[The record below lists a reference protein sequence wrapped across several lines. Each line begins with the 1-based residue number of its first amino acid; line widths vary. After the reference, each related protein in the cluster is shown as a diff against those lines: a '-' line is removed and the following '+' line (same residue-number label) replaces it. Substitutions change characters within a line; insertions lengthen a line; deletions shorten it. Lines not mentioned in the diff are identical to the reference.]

1 MASVFEELAARMD
14 FHAVFSEYL
23 RLKKKGSRFFAVCP
37 FHKEKDPSLSV
48 DVETGLWH
56 CFGCKEG
63 GNVFQFIA
71 KIEHLEMSEVVEML
85 AKRYGV
91 DLRQYQPEKERQ
103 RITRRQMLLKIVR
116 AADGFYRKQLA
127 STTHGQQALKYLQE
141 RGLSEG
147 VIKRFG
153 IGVTPLE
160 PDGLTHFLQEHNART
175 RDLIDLNLTLE
186 GRRGEMIDMLRSR
199 IIFPLF
205 DHRGDVVSFA
215 GRALGDGEPKY
226 LNTQNTPLYNKSRM
240 LYGFNFARRAIT
252 EQDAAFIVEGYMDV
266 ISLHQAGVVNAVAT
280 CGTSL
285 TGEHIRTLARNTDNF
300 FLAFDGDA
308 AGIKAALR
316 SCEEFMAAGH
326 YPRVIV
332 IPEGKDPDDVA
343 RAGGKEA
350 FDRLKAKAVP
360 YPRLI
365 AAVRIKTAEPDPME
379 VKRLFEEVAPVFSR
393 IRDAMVQEAFSR
405 DLAGALRM
413 EERQVRDLLHAGARV
428 RRRKKGTEDREAQ
441 MTTPREDFLARF
453 FAAILADGKLRADA
467 ATELSEEDLPEGRFR
482 EMFTRVVKN
491 AEDYTLPDFPKE
503 LAALCAELK
512 QRDVPQGEYG
522 IEAYVA
528 KIRAFKLEDLSDG
541 IRALQKEMAKAQ
553 SEGDDEL
560 SRELGEKMQ
569 QLLAQRAKL
578 AAELKAP
585 SSKDAEDKGSKVF

>member
-1 MASVFEELAARMD
+1 MD

-103 RITRRQMLLKIVR
+103 RITRRQFLLKIVR
-116 AADGFYRKQLA
+116 AADGFYRKTLV
-127 STTHGQQALKYLQE
+127 STTHGQQALKYLQG

-147 VIKRFG
+147 IIKRFG
-153 IGVTPLE
+153 IGVTPL
-160 PDGLTHFLQEHNART
+160 DASGLTHFLQEHNART

-205 DHRGDVVSFA
+205 DHRGEVVSFA

-240 LYGFNFARRAIT
+240 LYGFNFARKAIT
-252 EQDAAFIVEGYMDV
+252 EQDAVFIVEGYMDV
-266 ISLHQAGVVNAVAT
+266 ISLYQAGVVNTVAT

-285 TGEHIRTLARNTDNF
+285 TSEHIKTLARNTDNF
-300 FLAFDGDA
+300 LLAFDGDA
-308 AGIKAALR
+308 AGITAALR
-316 SCEEFMAAGH
+316 SSEEFMAAGH
-326 YPRVIV
+326 YPRAILL
-332 IPEGKDPDDVA
+332 PEGKDPDDVA
-343 RAGGKEA
+343 RAGGKKA
-350 FDRLKAKAVP
+350 FDKLKAKAVP

-365 AAVRIKTAEPDPME
+365 AAVRIKSADPEPME
-379 VKRLFEEVAPVFSR
+379 VKRLFGEVAPVFSR

-405 DLAGALRM
+405 DMAGALRM
-413 EERQVRDLLHAGARV
+413 EERQARDLLHAGARV
-428 RRRKKGTEDREAQ
+428 RRRKGTADVSEARL
-441 MTTPREDFLARF
+441 TTPREDFLSRF
-453 FAAILADGKLRADA
+453 FAAVLADEKLRADA
-467 ATELSEEDLPEGRFR
+467 LTELTEEDFPEGRFR
-482 EMFTRVVKN
+482 ELFTRVVKN
-491 AEDYTLPDFPKE
+491 EEDYALPDFPKE

-512 QRDVPQGEYG
+512 QRDAPQGEYS

-528 KIRAFKLEDLSDG
+528 KIRAFKLEDLSDE
-541 IRALQKEMAKAQ
+541 IRALQKELAKAQ
-553 SEGDDEL
+553 SEGDDGL

-569 QLLAQRAKL
+569 GLLAQRAKL
-578 AAELKAP
+578 AGELKTATT
-585 SSKDAEDKGSKVF
+585 KDTEDKGSQVF

>member
-14 FHAVFSEYL
+14 YHAVFSEYL
-23 RLKKKGSRFFAVCP
+23 RLKKKGSRFFAICP
-37 FHKEKDPSLSV
+37 FHKEKDASLSV

-103 RITRRQMLLKIVR
+103 RITRRQLLLKIVR

-127 STTHGQQALKYLQE
+127 TTTHGQQSLKYLQE

-147 VIKRFG
+147 TIKRFG
-153 IGVTPLE
+153 IGVTPVD
-160 PDGLTHFLQEHNART
+160 PGGLTHFLQEHNART

-199 IIFPLF
+199 IVFPLF
-205 DHRGDVVSFA
+205 DHRGEVVSFA

-252 EQDAAFIVEGYMDV
+252 DENAAFIVEGYMDV
-266 ISLHQAGVVNAVAT
+266 ISLHQTGVMNAVAT

-285 TGEHIRTLARNTDNF
+285 TGEHIKTLARNTDNF
-300 FLAFDGDA
+300 YLAFDGDA
-308 AGIKAALR
+308 AGITAALR
-316 SCEEFMAAGH
+316 SSEEFMAAGH
-326 YPRVIV
+326 YPRAILL
-332 IPEGKDPDDVA
+332 PEGKDPDDVA

-350 FDRLKAKAVP
+350 FDKLKSKAVP

-365 AAVRIKTAEPDPME
+365 AAVRIKTAEPEPME

-428 RRRKKGTEDREAQ
+428 RRRKGAAETGEAR
-441 MTTPREDFLARF
+441 MTTPREDFLSRF
-453 FAAILADGKLRADA
+453 FAMILADEKLRTDA
-467 ATELSEEDLPEGRFR
+467 AGELTEEDFPEGRFR
-482 EMFTRVVKN
+482 ELFTRVVKN
-491 AEDYTLPDFPKE
+491 EENYTLPGFSKE

-512 QRDVPQGEYG
+512 QRDVPQGEYS
-522 IEAYVA
+522 IEAYAA
-528 KIRAFKLEDLSDG
+528 KIRAFKLEDLSDE
-541 IRALQKEMAKAQ
+541 IRALQKELAKAQ
-553 SEGDDEL
+553 SEGDDGL

-569 QLLAQRAKL
+569 GFLAQRAKL

-585 SSKDAEDKGSKVF
+585 FSKDAEGKGSQVF

>member
-1 MASVFEELAARMD
+1 VASVFEELAARMD

-316 SCEEFMAAGH
+316 SCEEFMAGGH

-365 AAVRIKTAEPDPME
+365 AAVRIKTAEPEPME

-428 RRRKKGTEDREAQ
+428 RRRKKGTEAREAQ
-441 MTTPREDFLARF
+441 MTTPREDFLSRF
-453 FAAILADGKLRADA
+453 FAAILADAELRAA
-467 ATELSEEDLPEGRFR
+467 AAGELTEDDFPEGKFR
-482 EMFTRVVKN
+482 ELFRRVVKS
-491 AEDYTLPDFPKE
+491 AEDYALPGFPKE

-528 KIRAFKLEDLSDG
+528 KIRAFKLEDLSDE
-541 IRALQKEMAKAQ
+541 IRALQKELAKAQ
-553 SEGDDEL
+553 SEGDDE
-560 SRELGEKMQ
+560 SAQKLGEKMQ

-578 AAELKAP
+578 AAEIKAP
-585 SSKDAEDKGSKVF
+585 SSKDAGAKGSQVF

>member
-1 MASVFEELAARMD
+1 
-14 FHAVFSEYL
+14 
-23 RLKKKGSRFFAVCP
+23 
-37 FHKEKDPSLSV
+37 
-48 DVETGLWH
+48 
-56 CFGCKEG
+56 
-63 GNVFQFIA
+63 
-71 KIEHLEMSEVVEML
+71 MSEVVEML

-308 AGIKAALR
+308 AGI
-316 SCEEFMAAGH
+316 
-326 YPRVIV
+326 
-332 IPEGKDPDDVA
+332 
-343 RAGGKEA
+343 GGKG
-350 FDRLKAKAVP
+350 
-360 YPRLI
+360 PR
-365 AAVRIKTAEPDPME
+365 R
-379 VKRLFEEVAPVFSR
+379 R
-393 IRDAMVQEAFSR
+393 
-405 DLAGALRM
+405 
-413 EERQVRDLLHAGARV
+413 GAR
-428 RRRKKGTEDREAQ
+428 
-441 MTTPREDFLARF
+441 
-453 FAAILADGKLRADA
+453 
-467 ATELSEEDLPEGRFR
+467 GR
-482 EMFTRVVKN
+482 
-491 AEDYTLPDFPKE
+491 
-503 LAALCAELK
+503 
-512 QRDVPQGEYG
+512 QGS
-522 IEAYVA
+522 V
-528 KIRAFKLEDLSDG
+528 
-541 IRALQKEMAKAQ
+541 
-553 SEGDDEL
+553 
-560 SRELGEKMQ
+560 
-569 QLLAQRAKL
+569 
-578 AAELKAP
+578 
-585 SSKDAEDKGSKVF
+585 

>member
-1 MASVFEELAARMD
+1 MD

-37 FHKEKDPSLSV
+37 FHKEKDASLSV

-91 DLRQYQPEKERQ
+91 DIRQYRPEKERQ
-103 RITRRQMLLKIVR
+103 RITRRGLLLKIVR
-116 AADGFYRKQLA
+116 AADGFYRKQLT
-127 STTHGQQALKYLQE
+127 STTHGQQALKYLLG

-147 VIKRFG
+147 TIKRFG
-153 IGVTPLE
+153 IGVTPVE
-160 PDGLTHFLQEHNART
+160 PGGLTHFLQEHNART

-199 IIFPLF
+199 IVFPLF
-205 DHRGDVVSFA
+205 DHRGEVVSFA

-240 LYGFNFARRAIT
+240 LYGYNFARRAIT
-252 EQDAAFIVEGYMDV
+252 DSDAVFIVEGYMDV
-266 ISLHQAGVVNAVAT
+266 ISLHQAGVVNTVAT

-285 TGEHIRTLARNTDNF
+285 TGEHIKALARNTDNF

-308 AGIKAALR
+308 AGITAALR

-326 YPRVIV
+326 YPRAILL
-332 IPEGKDPDDVA
+332 PEGKDPDDVA

-350 FDRLKAKAVP
+350 FDKLKTKAVP

-365 AAVRIKTAEPDPME
+365 AVVRIKTAEPEPME
-379 VKRLFEEVAPVFSR
+379 AKRLFEEVAPVFSR

-405 DLAGALRM
+405 DMAAALKL
-413 EERQVRDLLHAGARV
+413 EERQARDLLHAGARV
-428 RRRKKGTEDREAQ
+428 RRRKGADMAGEARL
-441 MTTPREDFLARF
+441 TTPREDFLARF
-453 FAAILADGKLRADA
+453 FAAVLADEKLRVA
-467 ATELSEEDLPEGRFR
+467 AMAELAEEDFPEGRFR
-482 EMFTRVVKN
+482 ELFIRVVKGR
-491 AEDYTLPDFPKE
+491 EDYTLPDFPHE
-503 LAALCAELK
+503 LASLCAELK
-512 QRDVPQGEYG
+512 QRDVPEGEYG
-522 IEAYVA
+522 IEAYVT
-528 KIRAFKLEDLSDG
+528 KIRAFKLEDLSEE
-541 IRALQKEMAKAQ
+541 IRTLQKELAKAQ
-553 SEGDDEL
+553 SEGDDKL
-560 SRELGEKMQ
+560 SGMLGEKMQ
-569 QLLAQRAKL
+569 GLLAQRAKL
-578 AAELKAP
+578 AGELKTVAA
-585 SSKDAEDKGSKVF
+585 KDTEGKGSRIF

>member
-1 MASVFEELAARMD
+1 VASVFEELAARMD
-14 FHAVFSEYL
+14 YHAVFSEYL

-37 FHKEKDPSLSV
+37 FHKEKDASLSV

-63 GNVFQFIA
+63 GNVFQFLA
-71 KIEHLEMSEVVEML
+71 KIEHLEMAEVVEML

-91 DLRQYQPEKERQ
+91 DLRQYRPEEERQ
-103 RITRRQMLLKIVR
+103 RITRRQLLMKIVR

-127 STTHGQQALKYLQE
+127 STTHGQQALKYLLG
-141 RGLSEG
+141 RGLSEAT
-147 VIKRFG
+147 IKRFG
-153 IGVTPLE
+153 IGVTPVE
-160 PDGLTHFLQEHNART
+160 PGGLTHFLQEHNART

-205 DHRGDVVSFA
+205 DHRGEVVSFA

-252 EQDAAFIVEGYMDV
+252 DSDAAFIVEGYMDV

-285 TGEHIRTLARNTDNF
+285 TGEHIKTLARNTDNF
-300 FLAFDGDA
+300 YLAFDGDA
-308 AGIKAALR
+308 AGITAALR

-326 YPRVIV
+326 YPRAILL
-332 IPEGKDPDDVA
+332 PEGQDPDDIA

-350 FDRLKAKAVP
+350 FDKLKAKAVP

-365 AAVRIKTAEPDPME
+365 AAVRIKTSEPEPME

-405 DLAGALRM
+405 DMAGALRM
-413 EERQVRDLLHAGARV
+413 EERQARDLLHAGARV
-428 RRRKKGTEDREAQ
+428 RRRKGAADSGEARL
-441 MTTPREDFLARF
+441 TTPREDFLSRF
-453 FAAILADGKLRADA
+453 FAAILADSEMCAAA
-467 ATELSEEDLPEGRFR
+467 ATELTEKDFPEGRFR
-482 EMFTRVVKN
+482 ELFTRAVKN
-491 AEDYTLPDFPKE
+491 EEDYTLPDFPKE
-503 LAALCAELK
+503 LASLCAELK
-512 QRDVPQGEYG
+512 QRDMPQGEYG
-522 IEAYVA
+522 IEAYAA
-528 KIRAFKLEDLSDG
+528 KIRAFKLEDLSDE
-541 IRALQKEMAKAQ
+541 IRALQKELAKAQ
-553 SEGDDEL
+553 NESDNERAQEL
-560 SRELGEKMQ
+560 AEEMQ
-569 QLLAQRAKL
+569 GLLAQRAKL
-578 AAELKAP
+578 GRELKAATT
-585 SSKDAEDKGSKVF
+585 KDTEDKGSRVF